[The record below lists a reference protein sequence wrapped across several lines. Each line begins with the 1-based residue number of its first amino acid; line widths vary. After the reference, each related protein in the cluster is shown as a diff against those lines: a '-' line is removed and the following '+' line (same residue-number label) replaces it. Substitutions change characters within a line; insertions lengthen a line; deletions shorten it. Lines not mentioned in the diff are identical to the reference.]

1 MHVST
6 QGHILPRTP
15 FRVAAQ
21 GTKVACGEGGCGACA
36 VEVSRLDANSGCFS
50 GLLFT
55 YPACFIGTEV
65 PGSVCRCSC
74 GRVLPRCTAQP
85 YERSLVTE
93 VAKGASLP
101 GVLGS
106 VSSAHDQFMLQVR
119 CGP

>member
-50 GLLFT
+50 GLPRLHIL
-55 YPACFIGTEV
+55 ACCHWHGIELCSV
-65 PGSVCRCSC
+65 WRCNAAESCPG
-74 GRVLPRCTAQP
+74 PRCISIHAS

-93 VAKGASLP
+93 VAKGASA
-101 GVLGS
+101 VC
-106 VSSAHDQFMLQVR
+106 LQV
-119 CGP
+119 